1 MYKNW
6 TKNLHN
12 EGKVD
17 SSLFD
22 VIWSICIMLT
32 ALVTQIQSLYT

>member
-22 VIWSICIMLT
+22 VICVMLT